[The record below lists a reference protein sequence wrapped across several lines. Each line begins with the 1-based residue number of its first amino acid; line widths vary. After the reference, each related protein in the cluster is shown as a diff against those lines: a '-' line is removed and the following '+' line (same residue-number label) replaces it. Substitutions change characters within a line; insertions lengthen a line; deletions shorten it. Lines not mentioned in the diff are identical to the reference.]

1 MNPSPQRDF
10 RILLCAVGVS
20 AVGSRVTRTALPMA
34 AILLLGATPLQL
46 GWLSVLGVL
55 PGALV
60 AWWAGAWIDRRSR
73 RAVMIGADWAR
84 ALLIASIPAAALWGT
99 LSLAQLGLVAALA
112 CMATVLFE
120 IADHAYLPSI
130 VPAGRLVEANSRL
143 ETVDALAEISGPAL
157 GGALVQWLT
166 APFALAIDAASFV
179 VSALVIGRI
188 RAVEPSREA
197 DAIRHASGSSLLR
210 EARGGLALVW
220 RHPLLRALFVSTMLL
235 TFFMSFMAPLY
246 TLFALETLKMSPG
259 VLGMVIGCGGIG
271 ALAGAAATPALV
283 SRFGSGRVTMTAL
296 IAGGASQVFIPLAPA
311 DPVTGTAF
319 LVASQLLGDG
329 LLTIYVITETSLRQQ
344 AVAAEALGRTAA
356 VWKTAA
362 SVLAPFGMLLGALL
376 AEAAGIRTALWVLVG
391 GGISAAIPLAAA
403 RRAFTMPRLQ

>member
-1 MNPSPQRDF
+1 
-10 RILLCAVGVS
+10 
-20 AVGSRVTRTALPMA
+20 MA

-99 LSLAQLGLVAALA
+99 VSLAQLGLVAALA

-120 IADHAYLPSI
+120 IADHAYLPLV
-130 VPAGRLVEANSRL
+130 VPAGRLVEANSRI

-157 GGALVQWLT
+157 GGVLVQWLT

-179 VSALVIGRI
+179 MSALLIGRV

-197 DAIRHASGSSLLR
+197 PAALRDASGSSLLL
-210 EARGGLALVW
+210 EARGGLSLVW
-220 RHPLLRALFVSTMLL
+220 RHPLLRPLFLSTMLL
-235 TFFMSFMAPLY
+235 TLFMSFMAPLY

-283 SRFGSGRVTMTAL
+283 RRFGAGRLTVAAL

-344 AVAAEALGRTAA
+344 SVAAEALGRTAA

-376 AEAAGIRTALWVLVG
+376 AEAAGIRVALWVLVG
-391 GGISAAIPLAAA
+391 GGIAAAIPLIAA